1 VFREG
6 NNLKLKR
13 KIARPKIDT
22 RHQSSLARHYKMK
35 SYRGKM
41 FSQGKTTYYK
51 KTARINNAAQVTSDY
66 KSSLSTSSITD

>member
-6 NNLKLKR
+6 NNLKLK
-13 KIARPKIDT
+13 KNSYAKD

-35 SYRGKM
+35 SYRGM
-41 FSQGKTTYYK
+41 LFSQGKTTYYK